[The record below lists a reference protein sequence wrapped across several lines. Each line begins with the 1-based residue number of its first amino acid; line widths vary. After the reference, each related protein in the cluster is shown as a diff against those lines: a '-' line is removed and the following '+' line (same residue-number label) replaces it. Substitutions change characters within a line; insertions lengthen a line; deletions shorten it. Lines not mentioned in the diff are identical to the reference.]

1 MHPSKPSPRLL
12 RPFKPIMANVVGID
26 VGGIRKGY
34 HAVHLSSG
42 NLEATFQ
49 HTNPTTICTW
59 VQTLNPVAVAI
70 DAPCGWSQ
78 DGGSREAERILEYQ
92 QTRIPCFCTP
102 TRDRAKQ
109 SSFYDWV
116 FNGEKLYN
124 AFRETEMEP
133 IETYPHGIAQIILD
147 FNGEGSKQEQRLHA
161 LKAVGIPTHTLP
173 SPDLIDAALC
183 ALTADATRT
192 YSTISFGNPTE
203 GHLVLPT
210 EKYFSQRR

>member
-1 MHPSKPSPRLL
+1 
-12 RPFKPIMANVVGID
+12 MANVVGID

-34 HAVHLSSG
+34 HAVLLSSG

-49 HTNPTTICTW
+49 HTEPTAIGAW
-59 VQTLNPVAVAI
+59 VNALNPVAIAI

-78 DGGSREAERILEYQ
+78 DSGSREAERSLQ
-92 QTRIPCFCTP
+92 HHQTRIPCFCTP
-102 TRDRAKQ
+102 TRERAKQ
-109 SSFYDWV
+109 SRFYDWV

-124 AFRETEMEP
+124 TFRETEIEP

-161 LKAVGIPTHTLP
+161 LKAVGISTHSLS